1 MIFIVKNDCSGF
13 KNISRHRGSSDIYGD
28 GCTNEQYCLNIEEL
42 NTIQFKSCS
51 GHYTRWLYDDYRMY
65 IMDTEQRRCLTVV
78 KEKIFLLP
86 CEMEPHS
93 TKQMWKFE
101 NKNTESTFVQTF
113 PNMTIE
119 DWEFGLE
126 FQSKPAEKIRN
137 IKSIFNWGQLMNG
150 DKQSCLM
157 HDSTSTTNGVVFKYC
172 KISTDLQFEYTTHY
186 TMVVRNLFASMKPF
200 FKIHNFMYFDILRN
214 RSEI

>member
-1 MIFIVKNDCSGF
+1 VEVQRRGERLEEIEKKTWKVFTGLGLKPRLPNDKDLSQEFEHATDQSLRFVKG
-13 KNISRHRGSSDIYGD
+13 GV
-28 GCTNEQYCLNIEEL
+28 QYCLNIEQP
-42 NTIQFKSCS
+42 NTIQFRSCS

-93 TKQMWKFE
+93 TKQKWKFE

-126 FQSKPAEKIRN
+126 FKSKPAEKIQN

-150 DKQSCLM
+150 DK
-157 HDSTSTTNGVVFKYC
+157 
-172 KISTDLQFEYTTHY
+172 
-186 TMVVRNLFASMKPF
+186 P
-200 FKIHNFMYFDILRN
+200 
-214 RSEI
+214 